1 MYTILGPCFVSWILK
16 IDDDIEKIT
25 ESQNGFRTMLCKNV
39 VFLYRNDTMFSG
51 YEAYP
56 TSTEFRTLSRTLPLT
71 GIEEVD
77 HPRVVFISSRV
88 PAADV
93 RVRESYPLN
102 Q

>member
-1 MYTILGPCFVSWILK
+1 M
-16 IDDDIEKIT
+16 
-25 ESQNGFRTMLCKNV
+25 M
-39 VFLYRNDTMFSG
+39 SG

-71 GIEEVD
+71 GVDVID

-93 RVRESYPLN
+93 STRPYSDHPLCTN
-102 Q
+102 ISVTLL

>member
-1 MYTILGPCFVSWILK
+1 M
-16 IDDDIEKIT
+16 
-25 ESQNGFRTMLCKNV
+25 M
-39 VFLYRNDTMFSG
+39 SG

-71 GIEEVD
+71 GVDEID

-93 RVRESYPLN
+93 SARP
-102 Q
+102 